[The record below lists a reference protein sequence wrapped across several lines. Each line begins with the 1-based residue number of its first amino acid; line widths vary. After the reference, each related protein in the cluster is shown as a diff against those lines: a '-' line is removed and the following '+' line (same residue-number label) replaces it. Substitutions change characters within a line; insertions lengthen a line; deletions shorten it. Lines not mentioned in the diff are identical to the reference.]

1 MQELSSVREN
11 STPGPKGYAFDD
23 HVFDDQ
29 SWIGLSKDLLRP
41 ETKRFLMGAVFPFF
55 PVLRLS
61 HGVLGGF
68 IWDCPVYH
76 IESVNAWFI
85 EEPVGLIDTAVYP
98 RDDIWFF
105 LSEEPFVGNPFGAL
119 LINFLMAFDP

>member
-1 MQELSSVREN
+1 MQDLSSGREN
-11 STPGPKGYAFDD
+11 STPGHKGYAFDD

-41 ETKRFLMGAVFPFF
+41 ETKRFLMGAVFPVF

-76 IESVNAWFI
+76 IESVTAWFI
-85 EEPVGLIDTAVYP
+85 KEPVGLIDTAIYT
-98 RDDIWFF
+98 RDNMWFF
-105 LSEEPFVGNPFGAL
+105 LSEETLVGDPFRAL
-119 LINFLMAFDP
+119 LVNFLVTFDP